1 MLEAKKETGLP
12 IVTELMEISQIELFD
27 EVDVIQIGARN
38 MQNFTLLKELGHCRK
53 PVLIKRGLASTL
65 TELLMA
71 AEYIMAGGNDRVVLC
86 ERGIR
91 GFDNFTRNVL
101 DLAVIPAL
109 KKKSHLPVIVDP
121 SHATGIAWMVP
132 AMSKAAIAAGADG
145 IIVEVH
151 NDPEHAL
158 CDGEQSLTPALF
170 SEMMESLRKYAAVEG
185 KVINGGSR

>member
-1 MLEAKKETGLP
+1 M
-12 IVTELMEISQIELFD
+12 
-27 EVDVIQIGARN
+27 
-38 MQNFTLLKELGHCRK
+38 
-53 PVLIKRGLASTL
+53 

-71 AEYIMAGGNDRVVLC
+71 AEYIMAGGNERIVLC

-91 GFDNFTRNVL
+91 SFDTFARNTL

-109 KKKSHLPVIVDP
+109 KQKSHLPVIVDP
-121 SHATGIAWMVP
+121 SHATGLAWMVP

-158 CDGEQSLTPALF
+158 CDGEQSLTPPAFAAL
-170 SEMMESLRKYAAVEG
+170 MDSLRKYAALEG
-185 KVINGGSR
+185 KSI

>member
-1 MLEAKKETGLP
+1 M
-12 IVTELMEISQIELFD
+12 
-27 EVDVIQIGARN
+27 
-38 MQNFTLLKELGHCRK
+38 
-53 PVLIKRGLASTL
+53 

-71 AEYIMAGGNDRVVLC
+71 AEYIMAGGNERIVLC

-91 GFDNFTRNVL
+91 SFDNFARNTL

-109 KKKSHLPVIVDP
+109 KQKSHLPVIVDP
-121 SHATGIAWMVP
+121 SHATGLAWMVP

-158 CDGEQSLTPALF
+158 CDGEQSLTPDAFVAL
-170 SEMMESLRKYAAVEG
+170 MDSLRKYAVLEG
-185 KVINGGSR
+185 KTL

>member
-1 MLEAKKETGLP
+1 M
-12 IVTELMEISQIELFD
+12 
-27 EVDVIQIGARN
+27 
-38 MQNFTLLKELGHCRK
+38 
-53 PVLIKRGLASTL
+53 

-71 AEYIMAGGNDRVVLC
+71 AEDIMAGGNERIVLC

-91 GFDNFTRNVL
+91 SFDNFARNTL

-109 KKKSHLPVIVDP
+109 KQKSHLPVIVDP
-121 SHATGIAWMVP
+121 SHATGLAWMVP

-158 CDGEQSLTPALF
+158 CDGEQSITPDAF
-170 SEMMESLRKYAAVEG
+170 STLMDSLRRYAALEN
-185 KVINGGSR
+185 KSL